1 MSKTKVIVV
10 NLSTSG
16 SRLGGAA
23 IAAEWHSR
31 YMATHYQV
39 ELWRMWDET
48 STFKIDDLVVRNFES
63 KTKFGLIERL
73 LPRKL
78 RAGLLE
84 SALLDALLQQSPEI
98 IHLQN
103 PSPGLFFEKIINQAK
118 AAGIKIVV
126 STHGF
131 VEVFNHFGLTNPIQ
145 KLGYHQLITKPVQR
159 SLSKIDAVISGYP
172 QEKKEL
178 CSLGI
183 TPDKIHLVPNGLNPF
198 YLEAP
203 TSQECQ
209 SVLEKYNIAVD
220 KPILLFIGNHNINK
234 GIPTVLEI
242 AAAISEK
249 VSIVIG
255 GKLLD
260 PDEPERWKQ
269 KIPPAAHVDLIFTDF
284 LSLEDQR
291 ALYHLSSILLFPSLS
306 DTLPLTIIEAMA
318 IGLPV
323 IAYDVGGIS
332 FQLAENSGVVV
343 EAGKSADYLS
353 AVEDLLRNS
362 HQMQTIRT
370 NSQIRQKALFS
381 WELAAVKTIEIYRQ
395 LNHIH

>member
-1 MSKTKVIVV
+1 MSKPKVIVV

-31 YMATHYQV
+31 YMAANYQV

-63 KTKFGLIERL
+63 RTKLGLIEKF
-73 LPRKL
+73 LPRQLKAL
-78 RAGLLE
+78 LLE
-84 SALLDALLQQSPEI
+84 STLLEKLLEQSPDI

-103 PSPGLFFEKIINQAK
+103 PAPGLFFEKIIKQAK
-118 AAGIKIVV
+118 IAGIKIVA

-131 VEVFNHFGLTNPIQ
+131 VEVFNYFGLTNPIQ
-145 KLGYHQLITKPVQR
+145 KFVCHQLLTKPVMR
-159 SLSKIDAVISGYP
+159 SLANIDAIVSGYP
-172 QEKKEL
+172 QEKEIL

-198 YLEAP
+198 YLTAP
-203 TSQECQ
+203 TPQACE
-209 SVLEKYNIAVD
+209 SVLRKYNIAPD
-220 KPILLFIGNHNINK
+220 QQILLFIGNHNANK
-234 GIPTVLEI
+234 GIATVLEV
-242 AAAISEK
+242 AATISER

-269 KIPPAAHVDLIFTDF
+269 KIPPAPHIDLIFTDF

-318 IGLPV
+318 SCLPV

-332 FQLAENSGVVV
+332 FQLAENSGVLVK
-343 EAGKSADYLS
+343 AGNSAGYLD
-353 AVEDLLRNS
+353 AVEKLLRNS
-362 HQMQTIRT
+362 HQKETIQT
-370 NSQIRQKALFS
+370 NSQVRQKALFS
-381 WELAAVKTIEIYRQ
+381 WEKAAVKTIEIYEQ
-395 LNHIH
+395 LS